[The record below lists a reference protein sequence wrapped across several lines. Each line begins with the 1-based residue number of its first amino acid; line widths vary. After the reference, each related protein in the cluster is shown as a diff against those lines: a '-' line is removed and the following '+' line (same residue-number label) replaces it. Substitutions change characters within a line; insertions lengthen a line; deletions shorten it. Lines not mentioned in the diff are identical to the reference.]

1 MYEINIADK
10 KMLREM
16 VREAMEKGG
25 LGSDGDNVR
34 FKGRAKTVMK

>member
-16 VREAMEKGG
+16 VREAMEKGET
-25 LGSDGDNVR
+25 VR
-34 FKGRAKTVMK
+34 KLA

>member
-25 LGSDGDNVR
+25 AWIR
-34 FKGRAKTVMK
+34 R

>member
-1 MYEINIADK
+1 MYVINIADK

-25 LGSDGDNVR
+25 LDQTVIMSDLR
-34 FKGRAKTVMK
+34 EELKLL